1 LGVKYA
7 INSHNHQALAVL
19 KSDQEDQPL
28 IEEYLRAQLQ
38 EAEKKLLREGS
49 YLHNQD
55 YGFVEEIDNIDQGF
69 GAAQEV
75 GGNVLIQGIAFLGP
89 NNPSS
94 NNYNLGDISKNRS
107 GIVEY
112 EVQIGDTPS
121 SIAAAFGISTN
132 TLLWANDLN
141 YWSIIRP
148 GDKLE
153 ILPTSGV
160 VHEVKSGES
169 LSAIVNKYDGELEET
184 IAYNGLPANAS
195 LDQGQE
201 VIIPGGEKS
210 TSYYYRPRRTYYH
223 SSYYGAYGAKSRQFP
238 WGQCTWYVAQKRYIP
253 WSGHAKSWL
262 YNAQAMGYSVCWGSQ
277 CQPRPGAIV
286 SLYGSGWLSRLY
298 GHVAYVEAVSNGW
311 FTISEM
317 NHAGLGV
324 RTVRTIPT
332 GSGAVAGFIY

>member
-1 LGVKYA
+1 MRD
-7 INSHNHQALAVL
+7 
-19 KSDQEDQPL
+19 SDQQDQPL
-28 IEEYLRAQLQ
+28 IEEHLKAQLQ

-49 YLHNQD
+49 YLRNSK
-55 YGFVEEIDNIDQGF
+55 YGFVPQTADIDQGF
-69 GAAQEV
+69 GSAQQID
-75 GGNVLIQGIAFLGP
+75 GNILIQGIAFLSP
-89 NNPSS
+89 NSPLSG
-94 NNYNLGDISKNRS
+94 NYNLGDLSQNRS
-107 GIVEY
+107 GVAEY
-112 EVQIGDTPS
+112 EVQLGDTPS

-148 GDKLE
+148 GETLK

-160 VHEVKSGES
+160 AHKVKSGES
-169 LSAIVNKYDGELEET
+169 LSAIVNKYDGDIQET

-195 LDQGQE
+195 LKLDQE
-201 VIIPGGEKS
+201 IIIPGGEKS
-210 TSYYYRPRRTYYH
+210 TSYYYQPRVTYYH

-238 WGQCTWYVAQKRYIP
+238 WGQCTWYVAQKRYIS

-286 SLYGSGWLSRLY
+286 SLRGGGWLSRLY
-298 GHVAYVEAVSNGW
+298 GHVAYVEAVSNGR

-324 RTVRTIPT
+324 RTVRTFPI
-332 GSGAVAGFIY
+332 GSGAIAGFIY